1 MNILFCYKEAPR
13 NIINRIFNKNRFLK
27 VYSEK
32 TIYSIMDT
40 AKYVAPPIP
49 FVYWFGLQNL
59 IRHMYCR
66 EIKIK
71 LIGVAEIA
79 YQCL

>member
-49 FVYWFGLQNL
+49 FVY
-59 IRHMYCR
+59 
-66 EIKIK
+66 
-71 LIGVAEIA
+71 
-79 YQCL
+79 